1 MDDPGKVIVALGFFG
16 TVTYIV
22 RLLVLRAPWPTFGE
36 REAARSGL
44 VVDED
49 RMARLE
55 QAVEAISLEVE
66 RISEGQRFTTK
77 LLSERAAAD
86 PVRGI
91 QPSEPP
97 RRITPH

>member
-1 MDDPGKVIVALGFFG
+1 MSDPGKVIVAMSFFA

-22 RLLVLRAPWPTFGE
+22 RLMVLRAPWPTLGE
-36 REAARSGL
+36 RRSASNV

-55 QAVEAISLEVE
+55 QAVEAIALEVE

-77 LLSERAAAD
+77 LLSDRAAAERL
-86 PVRGI
+86 PVA
-91 QPSEPP
+91 PASEP
-97 RRITPH
+97 RRVTPH